1 MQKVIPHFIVSMTT
15 SPTRIA
21 HIRTTITSVIEQT
34 YKAARIVVNIP
45 EKYGRTGE
53 TYTIPDWFKDFESVL
68 FVNHVSEDY
77 GPVTKL
83 FPTVKLVEDAEN
95 MYIVTVDDDIKYLP
109 HMLEDFARA
118 IVYNGKREVA
128 LGYSGFWFYA
138 NYDENISAH
147 LPIGKECHV
156 DILEGYGMVCYK
168 RSFFADD
175 FESYVMTAIRDVE
188 TKFSDDLI
196 VSNYLAGRGI
206 KRVQLSNE
214 RNSRNTIWSDGCVLE
229 LGTKS
234 DALHTGAGGLTTGN
248 NTRYLNACR
257 FLKSQNMLYLSNC

>member
-1 MQKVIPHFIVSMTT
+1 MEKVIPHFIVSMTT

-21 HIRTTITSVIEQT
+21 QIRTTLTSIVEQT
-34 YKAARIVVNIP
+34 YKAAKIVINIP
-45 EKYGRTGE
+45 ERYGRTGE
-53 TYTIPDWFKDFESVL
+53 SYVIPEWFEEFKNILV
-68 FVNHVSEDY
+68 VNKIVEDY

-118 IVYNGKREVA
+118 IVYNGKHDTA

-138 NYDENISAH
+138 NYDENVSAH

-168 RSFFADD
+168 RKFFADD
-175 FESYVMTAIRDVE
+175 FEDYVMTAIQDTE

-214 RNSRNTIWSDGCVLE
+214 RNSRTTIWSGGCVLE

-234 DALHTGAGGLTTGN
+234 DALHTGADGLTTDN
-248 NTRYLNACR
+248 NTRYVNACR
-257 FLKSQNMLYLSNC
+257 FLKSKNKLFLSNC